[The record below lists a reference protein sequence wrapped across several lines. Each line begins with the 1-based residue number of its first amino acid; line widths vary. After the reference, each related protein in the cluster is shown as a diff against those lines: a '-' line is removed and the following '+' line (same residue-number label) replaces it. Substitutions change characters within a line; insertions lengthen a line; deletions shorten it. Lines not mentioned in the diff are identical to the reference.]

1 LFESLLEAVL
11 VFLGIKSPS
20 KVFDDIGTNII
31 EGLINGINNML
42 SNATQ
47 AIINVVTSLI
57 SGITNKKE
65 EFFTKGKEL
74 MTKLKNGVSDKLSDV
89 KNAAIDIITN
99 VLSGI
104 RGKISE
110 FTTMGSN
117 LIDGLKSGIEDAAD
131 RVVTAAKGV
140 VSNVISAANNLLG
153 NNSPSKVFADI
164 GKYADEGFIQGLKSY
179 SSKVADASEDV
190 GKGAIDGISSAISGI
205 TDALNSDMDI
215 EPTIRP
221 VLDLTDVQA
230 GKKSLYNMFSDGL
243 NVTGTNERVS
253 SMSNEIKS
261 DSSTL
266 GSLIDALSNKTKAE
280 NQSVLSFEGMFKGA
294 EFNIRSDSD
303 ITKIAKQVSQEIFKL
318 NQNVSR

>member
-1 LFESLLEAVL
+1 M
-11 VFLGIKSPS
+11 
-20 KVFDDIGTNII
+20 TN
-31 EGLINGINNML
+31 
-42 SNATQ
+42 
-47 AIINVVTSLI
+47 
-57 SGITNKKE
+57 
-65 EFFTKGKEL
+65 F
-74 MTKLKNGVSDKLSDV
+74 KNGVSDKLSDV
-89 KNAAIDIITN
+89 KNAATDVISN

-104 RGKISE
+104 GGKLSE

-117 LIDGLKSGIEDAAD
+117 LINGLKSGIQNAAGSA
-131 RVVTAAKGV
+131 VSAAKGV
-140 VSNVISAANNLLG
+140 VSDAISAAKNLLG
-153 NNSPSKVFADI
+153 IHSPSKVFADI
-164 GKYADEGFIQGLKSY
+164 GKYSDEGFIQGLKSY

-190 GKGAIDGISSAISGI
+190 GKSAINGISRVISGI
-205 TDALNSDMDI
+205 TDALNSDMDM

-243 NVTGTNERVS
+243 NVTGMNGRVS

-266 GSLIDALSNKTKAE
+266 GTLIDALSNKTKAE

-294 EFNIRSDSD
+294 EFNVRSDSD

-318 NQNVSR
+318 NQSASRGRGLVSI